1 MAMAEQL
8 TPERVAEMLDQG
20 VAQVIDVR
28 EDHEHEAGHV
38 TGDRHVVLP
47 QLSDEAASL
56 DRDRPVVVYC
66 RTGSRAEV
74 AAEALRASG
83 YDAYNLEGGFVA
95 WLEKGLPAE
104 PEGAVAARQ
113 SVFIN

>member
-1 MAMAEQL
+1 MAEQL
-8 TPERVAEMLDQG
+8 TPERVAEMMEQG

-38 TGDRHVVLP
+38 AGDRHIVLP
-47 QLSDEAASL
+47 SLSDHAAAL
-56 DRDRPVVVYC
+56 DRNAPVIVYC
-66 RTGSRAEV
+66 RTGSRSEV
-74 AAEALRASG
+74 AAEALKASG
-83 YDAYNLEGGFVA
+83 YDAYSLEGGFAA

-104 PEGAVAARQ
+104 PEGAVVARQ

>member
-1 MAMAEQL
+1 MAEQL
-8 TPERVAEMLDQG
+8 TPEYVAELLESAS
-20 VAQVIDVR
+20 AQIIDVR

-38 TGDRHVVLP
+38 PGDRHIVLP
-47 QLSDEAASL
+47 ELSAAASSL
-56 DRDRPVVVYC
+56 DRERMVVVYC
-66 RTGSRAEV
+66 RSGSRAEV
-74 AAEALRASG
+74 AADALKASG

-113 SVFIN
+113 SIFIN

>member
-1 MAMAEQL
+1 M
-8 TPERVAEMLDQG
+8 TPERVAELHPSRG
-20 VAQVIDVR
+20 EAQVIDVR

-38 TGDRHVVLP
+38 AGDRHIVLP
-47 QLSDEAASL
+47 EPDRRGRRAST
-56 DRDRPVVVYC
+56 
-66 RTGSRAEV
+66 RTGRSSSTAAADRAPRWPPRPS
-74 AAEALRASG
+74 RASG

>member
-1 MAMAEQL
+1 MAEHL
-8 TPERVAEMLDQG
+8 TPERVAELQRDG
-20 VAQVIDVR
+20 AQIIDVR

-38 TGDRHVVLP
+38 VGDRHIVLP
-47 QLSDEAASL
+47 NLTAEAASL
-56 DRDRPVVVYC
+56 DKGKPVVVYC
-66 RTGSRAEV
+66 RSGSRAEV
-74 AAEALRASG
+74 AADALAASG

-95 WLEKGLPAE
+95 WLEAGLPAE

>member
-1 MAMAEQL
+1 MAEQL
-8 TPERVAEMLDQG
+8 TPERVAEMMEQG
-20 VAQVIDVR
+20 IAQVIDVR

-38 TGDRHVVLP
+38 SGDRHIVLP
-47 QLSDEAASL
+47 TLSAEAGSL
-56 DRDRPVVVYC
+56 DRHEPIVVYC

-74 AAEALRASG
+74 AAEALKASG

>member
-1 MAMAEQL
+1 MAEQL
-8 TPERVAEMLDQG
+8 TPERVAEMMEQG

-38 TGDRHVVLP
+38 AGDLHIVFP
-47 QLSDEAASL
+47 KLSGQAGNL
-56 DRDRPVVVYC
+56 DRNTPVIVYC

-74 AAEALRASG
+74 AADALKASG
-83 YDAYNLEGGFVA
+83 FDAYSLEGGYAA
-95 WLEKGLPAE
+95 WHEAGLPSE
-104 PEGAVAARQ
+104 PQGAVVAKQ

>member
-1 MAMAEQL
+1 MAEQL
-8 TPERVAEMLDQG
+8 TPERVAEMMDQG

-38 TGDRHVVLP
+38 AGDRHIVLP
-47 QLSDEAASL
+47 ELSTQAGSL
-56 DRDRPVVVYC
+56 DRNSPVVVYC
-66 RTGSRAEV
+66 RTGNRSEV
-74 AAEALRASG
+74 AADALVASG
-83 YDAYNLEGGFVA
+83 YDAYSLEGGFVA

-104 PEGAVAARQ
+104 PDGAVAAKQ